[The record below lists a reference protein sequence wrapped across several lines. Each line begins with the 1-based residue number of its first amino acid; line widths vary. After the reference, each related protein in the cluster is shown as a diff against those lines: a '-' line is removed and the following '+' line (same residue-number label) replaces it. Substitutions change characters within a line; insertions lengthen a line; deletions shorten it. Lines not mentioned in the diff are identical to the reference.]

1 MIASSSEGKGKVPR
15 PVNEPFK
22 AFTWM
27 LMAHLSHNFRVIFF
41 RRAAKSS
48 RTNRDAAKKK
58 YIYMKIRK
66 GEETTQSREK
76 KASILNFT

>member
-48 RTNRDAAKKK
+48 RTNRDAAKK
-58 YIYMKIRK
+58 YIY
-66 GEETTQSREK
+66 T
-76 KASILNFT
+76 